1 VVCAFPAPVILRRGG
16 RASSP
21 SKRYCGRLWVI
32 YTSAKHLGATT
43 EMIDAID
50 DADDTKVAAL
60 DLVVSK
66 CAELGAMKV
75 AGLKRRA
82 RELGASGD
90 EIDAIDD
97 ADDTKAAAVDLIFGL
112 EESGPQP

>member
-1 VVCAFPAPVILRRGG
+1 
-16 RASSP
+16 
-21 SKRYCGRLWVI
+21 
-32 YTSAKHLGATT
+32 
-43 EMIDAID
+43 
-50 DADDTKVAAL
+50 
-60 DLVVSK
+60 
-66 CAELGAMKV
+66 MKV